1 MGDFGRDCKL
11 RNGAS
16 FSILGLHTKIE
27 QPCMRVIH
35 GTRKQ
40 NGILHLSSE
49 STHFGKIDSTT
60 HLQNST
66 REII

>member
-1 MGDFGRDCKL
+1 
-11 RNGAS
+11 
-16 FSILGLHTKIE
+16 
-27 QPCMRVIH
+27 MRVIH
-35 GTRKQ
+35 GTPKQ

-49 STHFGKIDSTT
+49 STRFGKIDSTT